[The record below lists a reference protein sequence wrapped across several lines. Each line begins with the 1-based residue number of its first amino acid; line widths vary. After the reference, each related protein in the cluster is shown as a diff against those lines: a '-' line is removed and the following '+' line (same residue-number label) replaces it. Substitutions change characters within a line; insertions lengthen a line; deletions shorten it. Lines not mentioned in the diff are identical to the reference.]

1 MAENKIVSTLAIEDG
16 IDYLEREVIAKLDEG
31 ADDAIKTVKDV
42 QESGALSSANID
54 SITDEIRGKL
64 LSLQSDFD
72 ELSQRLKQG
81 MFQSQEEIERHRN
94 EIENQLSNG
103 TY

>member
-1 MAENKIVSTLAIEDG
+1 MDNKNVSTLGIAEG
-16 IDYLEREVIAKLDEG
+16 IDYLEKEFIAVLDKNTEE
-31 ADDAIKTVKDV
+31 AVDTYTKM
-42 QESGALSSANID
+42 QSSGALSSANID
-54 SITDEIRGKL
+54 SITNEIKGKVL
-64 LSLQSDFD
+64 KLQSDFD

-94 EIENQLSNG
+94 EIENQLGNG

>member
-1 MAENKIVSTLAIEDG
+1 MEENKNVSTLGISEG
-16 IDYLEREVIAKLDEG
+16 IDYLEKEFIAVLDDNAGE
-31 ADDAIKTVKDV
+31 AIDTYTKV
-42 QESGALSSANID
+42 QSSGALSSANID
-54 SITDEIRGKL
+54 SITNEIKGKV
-64 LSLQSDFD
+64 SKLQSDFD